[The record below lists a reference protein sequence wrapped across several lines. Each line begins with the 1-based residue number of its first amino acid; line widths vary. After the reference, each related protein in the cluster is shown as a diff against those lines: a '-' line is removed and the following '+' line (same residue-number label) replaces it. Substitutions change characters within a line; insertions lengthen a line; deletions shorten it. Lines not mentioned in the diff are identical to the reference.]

1 MDFSI
6 IVPAFNAEEYIE
18 ACLNSIFR
26 NAHRDIQLEV
36 LVIDDCSTDSTFE
49 LLTNFQKSNGNL
61 IVLRTQENSG
71 PGGARNVGV
80 QNASGDW
87 ILFLDSDDC
96 YDGNALV
103 KLKRFIDANA
113 ETELDAIG
121 YNWMYNRNSIHRPKT
136 HFIGRMDGHYLE
148 LEKDQLITHYLQLQM
163 DNSVIYTAI
172 RRDLIVGNSI
182 SFREGYHEDVDY
194 IFLVYWYARKIKY
207 FDQVLYYKTSRAES
221 IVNTISVP
229 HIKGFMRSYKEIG
242 AFISTEGKNEAFDYI
257 NNYYVGLIAVIATR
271 AREIYRHSSDAEE
284 RAILYEELHESWL
297 EFDYKP
303 KDNLFPYD
311 RTLYSHICSRFLEIM
326 DDQKISHTSKEALIT
341 QYIDEVKNKR
351 WSCVDLHGSAFL
363 APNQIRTCCKRFF
376 VDGEMKGDVVLL
388 NSSGIDSTGIM
399 IDKVLD
405 AKKKL
410 YASINKGE
418 KTECDGC
425 PFLEFKEWGSFD
437 DFKINKL
444 SFEYHSVCNLKCTYC
459 SDTYYGGTTEMYDVN
474 AFVENLIDEGMLA
487 ENSLIIW
494 GGGEPVLD
502 KNFPSHIQ
510 LIVDR
515 LPRTIHRVITNSVTF
530 SEKICKLLSEGKVS
544 IFTSIDA
551 GTEETFKKVR
561 GMNRLYKVMDNVKK
575 YASINPKG
583 VTIKYIFTDGNEAIE
598 EVVAFVGL
606 IRKYKLFHC
615 NFQISSDFKEE
626 FVASKD
632 LVLMVSMYKML
643 LDIGCK
649 VVFFDDL
656 LMHKLGD
663 FSSHAEES
671 FRLELKKLGIEGV
684 LADKDS
690 YESVAVWGAGEQ
702 AKLLVHKSMFFKHVD
717 IKFFVDSTPSKI
729 NTRYLDREIFSP
741 QILLKSEIPI
751 IIAAVQSYS
760 LIYQEFLKLG
770 INEERL
776 IHKLIL

>member
-6 IVPAFNAEEYIE
+6 VIPAFNAEEYIE
-18 ACLNSIFR
+18 GCLNSVFG
-26 NAHRDIQLEV
+26 NAHQDIQFEV

-49 LLTNFQKSNGNL
+49 RLKGFQKYNANL
-61 IVLRTQENSG
+61 SVLKTPRNSG
-71 PGGARNVGV
+71 PGGARNLGV
-80 QNASGDW
+80 ENASGDW

-96 YDGNALV
+96 YDSSTLI
-103 KLKRFIDANA
+103 KLKRCIGTNV
-113 ETELDAIG
+113 EPELDAIG
-121 YNWMYNRNSIHRPKT
+121 YNWMYNKNSTHRPET
-136 HFIGRMDGHYLE
+136 YFMSRMDGHYLE
-148 LEKDQLITHYLQLQM
+148 LEKEQLITHYLQLQM

-172 RRDLIVGNSI
+172 RRDLIVDNNI

-194 IFLVYWYARKIKY
+194 IFMVYWYARKIKY
-207 FDQVLYYKTSRAES
+207 FDQVLYYKTSRSES
-221 IVNTISVP
+221 IVNTISAP
-229 HIKGFMRSYKEIG
+229 HIEGFMRAYKEIG
-242 AFISTEGKNEAFDYI
+242 TFISIEGKNDAFNYM

-271 AREIYRHSSDAEE
+271 AREIYRYSSDAEE
-284 RAILYEELHESWL
+284 RAILYEELYANWL
-297 EFDYKP
+297 GFDYKP

-326 DDQKISHTSKEALIT
+326 NDQKISSASKEVLVT

-351 WSCVDLHGSAFL
+351 WSCVDLHGSVFL

-376 VDGEMKGDVVLL
+376 IDGEMKGDVVLL
-388 NSSGIDSTGIM
+388 NSSDIDSTGIM
-399 IDKVLD
+399 INKVLD

-459 SDTYYGGTTEMYDVN
+459 SDTYYGGMTEMYDVD
-474 AFVENLIDEGMLA
+474 AFIGNLIDENLLA

-502 KNFPSHIQ
+502 KNFPAHIQ
-510 LIVDR
+510 LIVDK
-515 LPRTIHRVITNSVTF
+515 LPRTVHRVITNSVTF
-530 SEKICKLLSEGKVS
+530 SEKICELLSEGKVS

-561 GMNRLYKVMDNVKK
+561 GMNRLYRVMDNVGK
-575 YASINPKG
+575 YASVNPKN
-583 VTIKYIFTDGNEAIE
+583 VTIKYIFTDGNGAIE
-598 EVVAFVGL
+598 EIIAFVDL

-626 FVASKD
+626 FVVSKD

-649 VVFFDDL
+649 VVFLDDL

-663 FSSHAEES
+663 LSSHAEES
-671 FRLELKKLGIEGV
+671 FRLELKKTGIDGV

-690 YESVAVWGAGEQ
+690 YESVVVWGAGEQ
-702 AKLLVHKSMFFKHVD
+702 AKLLAQKSMFFKHVD

-729 NTRYLDREIFSP
+729 DTRYLDREIFHP
-741 QILLKSEIPI
+741 RILLESEISI
-751 IIAAVQSYS
+751 VIAAVQSYS
-760 LIYQEFLKLG
+760 LIYQEFLKLN
-770 INEERL
+770 INEDRL